1 VIDSRHHSGDAL
13 DWRSIMSEQGHEQE
27 SPGGNSGTGPGVITP
42 DGCAVDFYA
51 LLPPGHEAEIIH
63 KAAGQA
69 GASILELGS
78 GTGRVTGALVKLG
91 HPVVAVDESPEMLA
105 HIRAAERV
113 RARIQDLALGRTFDV
128 VLLASHLL
136 NVPDAGIRQA
146 LLRTCA
152 RHVAAT
158 GSVIIQHHP
167 PHWFDSAA
175 ASEERGGE
183 IIFRLRDISRPTADL
198 LAATVEYQ
206 AGDRVWT
213 QTFTA
218 MRLDETQLKTA
229 LSEAGLVLDRYLTDD
244 RSWFTAARRGP
255 EI

>member
-1 VIDSRHHSGDAL
+1 
-13 DWRSIMSEQGHEQE
+13 MSEQGHGQE
-27 SPGGNSGTGPGVITP
+27 RPGGNPGTGPGVITP

-51 LLPPGHEAEIIH
+51 LLQPGREPEIIH
-63 KAAGQA
+63 RAAGKA

-105 HIRAAERV
+105 HIRAAETV
-113 RARIQDLALGRTFDV
+113 GARIQDLALGRTFDV

-152 RHVAAT
+152 RHLAAT
-158 GSVIIQHHP
+158 GCVIIQHHP
-167 PHWFDSAA
+167 PQWFDAA
-175 ASEERGGE
+175 TASEYQAGE
-183 IIFRLRDISRPTADL
+183 ITFRLRDISRPAAGL

-218 MRLDETQLKTA
+218 MRLDETQLAAT
-229 LSEAGLVLDRYLTDD
+229 LGEAGLVLDRYLTDD
-244 RSWFTAARRGP
+244 RSWFTAARRGG

>member
-1 VIDSRHHSGDAL
+1 
-13 DWRSIMSEQGHEQE
+13 MSEQRRGQE

-42 DGCAVDFYA
+42 DGCAVGFYA
-51 LLPPGHEAEIIH
+51 LVPPGHEPQIIH
-63 KAAGQA
+63 RAAGKA

-105 HIRAAERV
+105 HIHAAETV
-113 RARIQDLALGRTFDV
+113 CARIQDLALGRTFDV
-128 VLLASHLL
+128 VLLASNLL

-158 GSVIIQHHP
+158 GCVIIQHHP
-167 PHWFDSAA
+167 PQWFDSAA
-175 ASEERGGE
+175 ASEERRDE
-183 IIFRLRDISRPTADL
+183 IIFRLRDLSRPAAGL

-218 MRLDETQLKTA
+218 MRLDETQLKVA
-229 LSEAGLVLDRYLTDD
+229 LTEAGLVLDRYLTDD
-244 RSWFTAARRGP
+244 RSWLTATPRGP

>member
-1 VIDSRHHSGDAL
+1 
-13 DWRSIMSEQGHEQE
+13 MSERGRP
-27 SPGGNSGTGPGVITP
+27 SPGVKRGSGPGVITP

-51 LLPPGHEAEIIH
+51 LLRAGREPEIIH
-63 KAAGQA
+63 RAAGRA
-69 GASILELGS
+69 DASVLELGS
-78 GTGRVTGALVKLG
+78 GAGRVTGALVKLG

-105 HIRAAERV
+105 HIRAAETAC
-113 RARIQDLALGRTFDV
+113 ARIQDLALGRTFDV

-158 GSVIIQHHP
+158 GCVIIQHHP
-167 PHWFDSAA
+167 PQWFDSAA
-175 ASEERGGE
+175 ASEERRDE
-183 IIFRLRDISRPTADL
+183 ITFRLRDISRPAADL

-218 MRLDETQLKTA
+218 MRLDETQLKAA

-255 EI
+255 ENCRGPEN